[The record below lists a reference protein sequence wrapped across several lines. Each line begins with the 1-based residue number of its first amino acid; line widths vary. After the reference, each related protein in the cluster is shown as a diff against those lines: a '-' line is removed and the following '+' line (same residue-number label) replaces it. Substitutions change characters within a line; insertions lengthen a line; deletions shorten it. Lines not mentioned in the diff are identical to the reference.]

1 MFLKKTVIANFKR
14 HEIVTNRISN
24 ITRRNIFDFIQA
36 EGIWWSGRMTE
47 TDFLSRL
54 FDLERLESFDSRFK
68 NAAGDIWQHRVNN
81 PNDWE
86 DNWIFGDSRFNL
98 LHCEDSLFLNFLCE
112 MIHPLVR
119 VDSYEVNK
127 LLHIFNEN
135 LNNDNYEIVEKS
147 KISGKPLFAGRIKIS
162 GSETIAKKGATL
174 KQILNA
180 EYVTQQINLME
191 VSIEKAPHVSIGIA
205 KELIETCCKS
215 IFDERKES
223 YDKNWD
229 LPRLMKETTKLLK
242 LTPDDI
248 PNEVKAATS
257 IKQILGSL
265 SSVVQGI
272 SEIRNEYGSGHGKD
286 GKFIGLQPRHAKLAV
301 GAASTLAIY
310 LLETHE
316 IKK

>member
-1 MFLKKTVIANFKR
+1 MPNK
-14 HEIVTNRISN
+14 ISN
-24 ITRRNIFDFIQA
+24 ITRKNIFDFIQI
-36 EGIWWSGRMTE
+36 ENIWWSGRLSE
-47 TDFLSRL
+47 IDFLARI
-54 FDLERLESFDSRFK
+54 FDLESMESYDNRFP

-81 PNDWE
+81 YDWE
-86 DNWIFGDSRFNL
+86 DNWIYSDQRFNL
-98 LHCEDSLFLNFLCE
+98 LNCADSIFLNFLCE

-119 VDSYEVNK
+119 VDSSEVTR
-127 LLHIFNEN
+127 LLQLFNES
-135 LNNDNYEIVEKS
+135 LKEDNFEIVEKA
-147 KISGKPLFAGRIKIS
+147 KISGKPIYIGRLKIAGQ
-162 GSETIAKKGATL
+162 ETIRKQAVEI

-180 EYVTQQINLME
+180 DYVTQQINLME
-191 VSIEKAPHVSIGIA
+191 SSIDNSPHISIGLA

-215 IFDERKES
+215 IFDERNEQ

-229 LPRLMKETTKLLK
+229 LPKLMKETTKLLK

-248 PNEVKAATS
+248 PNEAKASSS

-272 SEIRNEYGSGHGKD
+272 GEVRNEYGSGHGKD
-286 GKFIGLQPRHAKLAV
+286 GKFKGLQPRHAKLAV

-316 IKK
+316 LKKE

>member
-1 MFLKKTVIANFKR
+1 MTNKIS
-14 HEIVTNRISN
+14 IVT
-24 ITRRNIFDFIQA
+24 RRTIFDFIQA
-36 EGIWWSGRMTE
+36 EGIWWSGRLTE
-47 TDFLSRL
+47 IDFLSRI
-54 FDLERLESFDSRFK
+54 FDLDSLQSYDERFS

-81 PNDWE
+81 PNDWD
-86 DNWIFGDSRFNL
+86 DNWIYGDKRFNL
-98 LHCEDSLFLNFLCE
+98 LGCDDSIFLTFLCE
-112 MIHPLVR
+112 MLHPLVR
-119 VDSYEVNK
+119 TDSAEVTR
-127 LLHIFNEN
+127 LLQLCNEI
-135 LNNDNYEIVEKS
+135 LKEDKYEIIEKT
-147 KISGKPLFAGRIKIS
+147 KIGGKPVFVGRLKIT
-162 GSETIAKKGATL
+162 GHEFIQKKGDSI

-180 EYVTQQINLME
+180 EYVSQQINLME
-191 VSIEKAPHVSIGIA
+191 SSIEVAPHVSIGLA

-215 IFDERKES
+215 IFEEKKEV

-248 PNEVKAATS
+248 PNEIKAATS

-301 GAASTLAIY
+301 GASSTLAIY
-310 LLETHE
+310 LLETHN
-316 IKK
+316 IRK

>member
-1 MFLKKTVIANFKR
+1 MPNK
-14 HEIVTNRISN
+14 ISN
-24 ITRRNIFDFIQA
+24 ITRKNIFDFIQI
-36 EGIWWSGRMTE
+36 ENIWWSGRLSE
-47 TDFLSRL
+47 IDFLSRI
-54 FDLERLESFDSRFK
+54 FDLDSMESYDSRFP

-81 PNDWE
+81 YDWE
-86 DNWIFGDSRFNL
+86 DNWIYSDQRFNL
-98 LHCEDSLFLNFLCE
+98 LNCADSTFLNFLCE

-119 VDSYEVNK
+119 VDSSEITR
-127 LLHIFNEN
+127 LLQLFNES
-135 LNNDNYEIVEKS
+135 LKEDNFEIVEKA
-147 KISGKPLFAGRIKIS
+147 KISGKPIFIGRLKIAGQ
-162 GSETIAKKGATL
+162 ETIKRQAVEI

-180 EYVTQQINLME
+180 DYVTQQINLME
-191 VSIEKAPHVSIGIA
+191 SSIENSPHISIGLA

-215 IFDERKES
+215 IFDERKEQ

-229 LPRLMKETTKLLK
+229 LSKLMKETTKLLK

-248 PNEVKAATS
+248 PNEAKASSS

-272 SEIRNEYGSGHGKD
+272 GEVRNEYGSGHGKD
-286 GKFIGLQPRHAKLAV
+286 GKFKGLQPRHAKLAV

-310 LLETHE
+310 LLESHE

>member
-1 MFLKKTVIANFKR
+1 MNNKITQ
-14 HEIVTNRISN
+14 IS
-24 ITRRNIFDFIQA
+24 RRNIFDFIQA
-36 EGIWWSGRMTE
+36 EQLWWSGRMSE
-47 TDFLSRL
+47 IDFLSRL
-54 FDLERLESFDSRFK
+54 FDLDNLESYDGRFP

-86 DNWIFGDSRFNL
+86 DNWIYTDKRFNL
-98 LHCEDSLFLNFLCE
+98 LQCDDSVFLNFLCE

-119 VDSYEVNK
+119 VDSSEVNR
-127 LLHIFNEN
+127 LLQIFNEN
-135 LNNDNYEIVEKS
+135 LKEDNYEIVEKS
-147 KISGKPLFAGRIKIS
+147 KISGKPIFVGRIKIT
-162 GSETIAKKGATL
+162 GQEFLQNKGAII
-174 KQILNA
+174 KKILNA
-180 EYVTQQINLME
+180 DYVTQQISLME
-191 VSIEKAPHVSIGIA
+191 TSIENSPHVSIGIA

-215 IFDERKES
+215 IFEERKEE

-229 LPRLMKETTKLLK
+229 LPKLMKETTKLLK

-248 PNEVKAATS
+248 PNEIKAANS

-286 GKFIGLQPRHAKLAV
+286 GKFVGLQPRHAKLAV

-316 IKK
+316 LRKL

>member
-1 MFLKKTVIANFKR
+1 MNNKITQ
-14 HEIVTNRISN
+14 IS
-24 ITRRNIFDFIQA
+24 RRNIFDFIQA
-36 EGIWWSGRMTE
+36 EQLWWSGRMSE
-47 TDFLSRL
+47 IDFLSRL
-54 FDLERLESFDSRFK
+54 FDLDNLESYDGRFP

-86 DNWIFGDSRFNL
+86 DNWIYADKRFNL
-98 LHCEDSLFLNFLCE
+98 LQCDDSVFLNFLCE

-119 VDSYEVNK
+119 VDSSEVNR
-127 LLHIFNEN
+127 LLQIFNEN
-135 LNNDNYEIVEKS
+135 LKEDNYEIVEKS
-147 KISGKPLFAGRIKIS
+147 KISGKPIFVGRIKIT
-162 GSETIAKKGATL
+162 GQEFLQNKGAII
-174 KQILNA
+174 KKILNA
-180 EYVTQQINLME
+180 DYVTQQISLME
-191 VSIEKAPHVSIGIA
+191 TSIENSPHVSIGIA

-215 IFDERKES
+215 IFEERKEE

-229 LPRLMKETTKLLK
+229 LPKLMKETTKLLK

-248 PNEVKAATS
+248 PNEIKAANS

-286 GKFIGLQPRHAKLAV
+286 GKFVGLQPRHAKLAV

-316 IKK
+316 LRKL